1 MLKIRCTDLLGLW
14 VLKLIWFLKSE
25 TFFMGTV
32 VVVVVVVTFVTFF
45 SIIRQSTDS
54 TQREFVD
61 AVPISA
67 LGTRGLLTARFNLRL
82 NLAK

>member
-32 VVVVVVVTFVTFF
+32 VVVVVVTFVTFF

-54 TQREFVD
+54 TQRKSVD

>member
-1 MLKIRCTDLLGLW
+1 MLKIRCTDLLGLL

-25 TFFMGTV
+25 TFFMGT

-54 TQREFVD
+54 TQRKSVD

-67 LGTRGLLTARFNLRL
+67 FGTR
-82 NLAK
+82 